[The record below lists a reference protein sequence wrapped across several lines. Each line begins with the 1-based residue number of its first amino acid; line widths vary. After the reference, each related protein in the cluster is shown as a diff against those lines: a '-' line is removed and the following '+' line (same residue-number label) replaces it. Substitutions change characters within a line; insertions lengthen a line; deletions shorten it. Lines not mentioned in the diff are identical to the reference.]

1 MSSYFI
7 IFRNFIKSN
16 SIIKKTFI
24 KKLLHKA
31 KLDKVLLSNDR
42 RYYYKSSTL
51 TRPENLIN
59 IKTLATEFFDIDVIN
74 YTTNMY
80 ISHRFNVLG
89 SGWVSA
95 DYNSESLGIEN
106 IKYKKCHNRVPSDR
120 VKDKVDKSYSL
131 IDWHKD
137 LKSGFIFN
145 ETKSATQVA
154 YDLPRGVDIKMPWE
168 LSRMYHLPQMA
179 LAANFIP
186 LKREL
191 LITEFKNQ
199 VIDFCESNTI
209 GYGVNW
215 SCTMEVAIRAVN
227 LLVAYDIFVQLDA
240 TNILNQSF
248 KDYFSAKIMEHGK
261 FILRN
266 LEINFITLKSGNH
279 YLSNLCGL
287 LFIGFYIKNKETK
300 RWTNF
305 ASKEFIK
312 EFDNQFLEDGGN
324 YECSTAYH
332 RLSAEI
338 SAYCFALLIRNG
350 AKIEKRILEKLNSV
364 GCFAAMTIKPDGN
377 ILQIGDNDSGRLL
390 KLNLSGKFITA
401 KEYEEQY
408 YNVIGY
414 SNLYGNE
421 NVFIENELS
430 IYPTIATINA
440 ITNYEAFK
448 KISDKSPVEHSFMK
462 SILNNNTASCYNAY
476 KYGNIENIA
485 IDKTLP
491 ELSYKTVTQIVLP
504 IEGIDLSDAQ
514 IEIAPYFGL
523 VTFTIDNIKVFVRS
537 VAELGLMQNAHIH
550 NDFLHFEIS
559 IGDENYFCDQGSYIY
574 TPLRDKRNEFRCVKA
589 HNTPYHGIETNKFR
603 DCFYTDVIIKGF
615 INEITNNTIGIIVYF
630 DDIIHYRKLE
640 LNNNVVTVTDNSN
653 KPFIYECKDFEYLS
667 AGYGTLLKRKD
678 TDNKIGIRNIRY
690 DLA

>member
-7 IFRNFIKSN
+7 ICRNFIKSN
-16 SIIKKTFI
+16 SIIKRTFI
-24 KKLLHKA
+24 KKILHKA
-31 KLDKVLLSNDR
+31 KLDKVLLSNDK

-51 TRPENLIN
+51 TRLESLIN

-95 DYNSESLGIEN
+95 EYNSEPLGIEN
-106 IKYKKCHNRVPSDR
+106 IKYKKCYNRVFSDR
-120 VKDKVDKSYSL
+120 VKSKVDKSYSL

-145 ETKSATQVA
+145 ETEAATQVA
-154 YDLPRGVDIKMPWE
+154 YNLPRGVDIKMPWE

-186 LKREL
+186 SKREL

-199 VIDFCESNTI
+199 VIDFCESNPI

-215 SCTMEVAIRAVN
+215 SCTMEVAIRAIN
-227 LLVAYDIFVQLDA
+227 LLVAYDIFAQLDT

-248 KDYFSAKIMEHGK
+248 KDYFSAKIIEHGRY
-261 FILRN
+261 ISRN
-266 LEINFITLKSGNH
+266 LEINFITLKNGNH

-287 LFIGFYIKNKETK
+287 LFIGAYLKNRETK
-300 RWTNF
+300 RWIDF

-312 EFDNQFLEDGGN
+312 EFDKQFLEDGGN
-324 YECSTAYH
+324 YEGSTAYH

-350 AKIEKRILEKLNSV
+350 VKIEKRLLEKLNSV
-364 GCFAAMTIKPDGN
+364 GYFAAMTIKPDGN
-377 ILQIGDNDSGRLL
+377 IIQIGDNDSGRLL
-390 KLNLSGKFITA
+390 KLNLSGEFITA

-408 YNVIGY
+408 YNAIGY
-414 SNLYGNE
+414 SKLYGNE
-421 NVFIENELS
+421 NTFIENELS
-430 IYPTIATINA
+430 IDPIIATINA
-440 ITNYEAFK
+440 ITNYEALK
-448 KISDKSPVEHSFMK
+448 KISEKAPLERSFMK
-462 SILNNNTASCYNAY
+462 SILNNNTASCYSAY

-485 IDKTLP
+485 INKTLP
-491 ELSYKTVTQIVLP
+491 ELSYKAVTQIVLP
-504 IEGIDLSDAQ
+504 IEGIDLSDSE
-514 IEIAPYFGL
+514 IEVAPYFGL
-523 VTFTIDNIKVFVRS
+523 VVFTIADIKVFVRS
-537 VAELGLMQNAHIH
+537 VAELVLMQNAHIH
-550 NDFLHFEIS
+550 NDFLHFEIC
-559 IGDENYFCDQGSYIY
+559 IGNENYFCDQGSYIY
-574 TPLRDKRNEFRCVKA
+574 TPLRDKRDEFRCVKA
-589 HNTPYHGIETNKFR
+589 HNTPYYGRETNKFR
-603 DCFYTDVIIKGF
+603 DCFYTDVNIKGF
-615 INEITNNTIGIIVYF
+615 INEIKNNTIGMIVYF
-630 DDIIHYRKLE
+630 DDIIHSRKLE
-640 LNNNVVTVTDNSN
+640 LKKNVITVTDNSN

-667 AGYGTLLKRKD
+667 VGYGTLLKRED
-678 TDNKIGIRNIRY
+678 TDNKIIINSRRD